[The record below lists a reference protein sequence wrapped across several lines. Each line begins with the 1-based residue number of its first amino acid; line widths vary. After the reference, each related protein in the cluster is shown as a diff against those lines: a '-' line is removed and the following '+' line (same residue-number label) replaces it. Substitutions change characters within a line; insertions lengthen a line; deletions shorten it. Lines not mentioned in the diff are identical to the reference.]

1 MFINRT
7 ALQHVPLFSFGT
19 WFPRTWSPSGN
30 SQIPHEVTYSLVSIE
45 NTKTRLLASTTLAS
59 MFADFAFLPG
69 AVMEEFAADLKSE
82 RNARHRRPSL
92 KVLTCFLLTLSA
104 MLRPTVTGGAA
115 VSYCIPRGHH
125 VGSEMDLISRGCG
138 LDKHSL
144 GPRQGH
150 HMENVLQLALP
161 ALSPSVSLHLWTFCF
176 ATCQRAA
183 SVGASFLSSPVWPQS
198 GSGGGRQ
205 VRSTGQE
212 ERTNGRRSED
222 DGGGG
227 GFGGQLID

>member
-19 WFPRTWSPSGN
+19 WFPRTWSPYGN
-30 SQIPHEVTYSLVSIE
+30 SQIPHKVTYTLVSIE

-69 AVMEEFAADLKSE
+69 AVIEEFAADLKSE

-92 KVLTCFLLTLSA
+92 KVFTCFFLTLSA
-104 MLRPTVTGGAA
+104 MLRSTVTGGAA

-138 LDKHSL
+138 LDKHSV

-161 ALSPSVSLHLWTFCF
+161 SLPPSVSLHLCFFFLWTFCF
-176 ATCQRAA
+176 PTCQLAA
-183 SVGASFLSSPVWPQS
+183 SVGPSFLSSPVWTQS

-205 VRSTGQE
+205 VRSTRQE
-212 ERTNGRRSED
+212 ERTNGKRSED
-222 DGGGG
+222 DGGAAV
-227 GFGGQLID
+227 